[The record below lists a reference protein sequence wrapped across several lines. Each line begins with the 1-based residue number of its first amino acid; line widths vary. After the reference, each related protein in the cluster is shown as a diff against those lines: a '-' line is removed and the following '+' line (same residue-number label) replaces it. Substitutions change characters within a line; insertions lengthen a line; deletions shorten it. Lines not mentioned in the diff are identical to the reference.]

1 MAMTRLVM
9 ATAKWPVDLPAD
21 LVEEGLDQPDRG
33 LGVVAGDQ
41 MGDEAGQVP
50 HASDWAVVE
59 SASRDRAAAWR
70 SSRPCRR
77 AQNTRSR
84 IRRLTLPR
92 RHACAALSALPGG
105 AIRRVLRLTMH

>member
-1 MAMTRLVM
+1 M

-33 LGVVAGDQ
+33 LGVVAGGQ

-59 SASRDRAAAWR
+59 SASRDRAAGPR
-70 SSRPCRR
+70 LGSGSRMRGRNIDDLDLSSVSANRR
-77 AQNTRSR
+77 NEEPKRCSYVCQG
-84 IRRLTLPR
+84 P
-92 RHACAALSALPGG
+92 
-105 AIRRVLRLTMH
+105 V